1 VLDGRKVLLMN
12 GAGVVGP
19 NSNYLLELQN
29 SMTDQPDNPMSND
42 SKAAAQGAA
51 AAERRERAAPAD
63 KTRPKAMARRSKT
76 SDTGKL
82 KIGDDWNAIRIIA
95 LSQSNPLKAI
105 AEFVEN
111 SIDAHAKAITIT
123 RGREHGEHYLS
134 IKDDGDGVPRD
145 EEGLPNFKYVA
156 THICDSIKR
165 RLKADGAGTGLQ
177 GEFGIGLLSFWTV
190 GDTLTMT
197 SAGADQRP
205 YQMTMSKGD
214 SRYSVTPRRVLF
226 ADRGTEL
233 RISPLLEGIR
243 TLSGEKIQWFLAS
256 ELRDRL
262 RNAKVRVYVI
272 DHLARKQYEVEP
284 RAYEGRLLH
293 QLPAVRTPYGEAY
306 AELYLAQ
313 PDERCR
319 VALTRAGT
327 RVIEDLA
334 SLPGLEGAPWS
345 SRYLQGLVDVPFLN
359 LTPGTR
365 SGVIHDECYAALLEA
380 LKPLETVV
388 NGLIEAQ
395 ERAEE
400 EQASQQSLR
409 AIQRAFREALLALPP
424 EEYDWFDIQAR
435 ANGDVGGSSR
445 PGGAETALLQ
455 ADAEL
460 GVGEPVAADPAQRQ
474 FFDYAGPLFS
484 VVVSPAAS
492 TVAVNER
499 RRFRALPRDRSRRR
513 VSDDLSFAWEIVEG
527 EGALDATANQEV
539 EFAATATPGLVRL
552 RATVTQREIACS
564 AEALVTVTDSLDA
577 AMNPAVV
584 NARGLPGYTFERAAG
599 ALWRSRFDAERNLI
613 VVNNGHRDF
622 VFATRNRALQLRY
635 LVRLYVKELVLKNFV
650 GVSAE
655 QLLERMIELSL
666 YAEEK
671 LKAG

>member
-1 VLDGRKVLLMN
+1 MSPLSR
-12 GAGVVGP
+12 GP
-19 NSNYLLELQN
+19 RS
-29 SMTDQPDNPMSND
+29 T
-42 SKAAAQGAA
+42 
-51 AAERRERAAPAD
+51 RAD
-63 KTRPKAMARRSKT
+63 KTA
-76 SDTGKL
+76 DTGKL
-82 KIGDDWNAIRIIA
+82 RIGDDWNAIRIIA

-111 SIDAHAKAITIT
+111 SIDAHATTVIIT
-123 RGREHGEHYLS
+123 RGREQGAHYLS

-145 EEGLPNFKYVA
+145 EAGQPDFKYVA

-165 RLKADGAGTGLQ
+165 RLKTEGAGAGLQ

-197 SAGADQRP
+197 STGADQRA

-214 SRYSVTPRRVLF
+214 ARYRVSPRRVLF
-226 ADRGTEL
+226 GERGTEL
-233 RISPLLEGIR
+233 KISPLLEGIR
-243 TLSGEKIQWFLAS
+243 SLSGEKIQWFLAS

-262 RNAKVRVYVI
+262 RDANVRVTVV
-272 DHLARKQYEVEP
+272 DKLARKQYEVEP

-293 QLPAVRTPYGEAY
+293 NLPAVRTPFGDAY
-306 AELYLAQ
+306 AELYLA
-313 PDERCR
+313 PAAESCR

-327 RVIEDLA
+327 RVIEDIA
-334 SLPGLEGAPWS
+334 TLPGLEAGPWG
-345 SRYLQGLVDVPFLN
+345 SRHLQGLIDASFLN

-365 SGVIHDECYAALLEA
+365 SGVIHDERYAALLKA
-380 LKPLETVV
+380 LQPLADKV
-388 NGLIEAQ
+388 NALIEAQ
-395 ERAEE
+395 QKAEE
-400 EQASQQSLR
+400 EQASQQSLK

-435 ANGDVGGSSR
+435 GTSDAAGSSK
-445 PGGAETALLQ
+445 PGSREGFPNGEAV
-455 ADAEL
+455 EL
-460 GVGEPVAADPAQRQ
+460 GVAEPALSSPAQRQ

-492 TVAVNER
+492 TVPVNEK
-499 RRFRALPRDRSRRR
+499 RRFKALPRDRSRRTLTEE
-513 VSDDLSFAWEIVEG
+513 LSFAWEIAEG
-527 EGALDATANQEV
+527 EGSLETAADQEV
-539 EFAATATPGLVRL
+539 EYLAPATPGLVRL
-552 RATVTQREIACS
+552 RVTVKQHETSCS
-564 AEALVTVTDSLDA
+564 AEALVTVTDSLEA
-577 AMNPAVV
+577 SLSPAVV
-584 NARGLPGYTFERAAG
+584 NARGLPGYTFEKAAG

-635 LVRLYVKELVLKNFV
+635 LVRLYVKELVLKNFA
-650 GVSAE
+650 GASAE